1 MYIDSAVAPGETA
14 ISAGSNDLA
23 EELMLLR
30 ASTLKI
36 IRLQLAIERHDRHVA
51 LTVLDELIALDRRLQ
66 DHLMGVHPTGE
77 QPMFRSELD
86 SERAALSREK
96 LTLAAGI
103 YRRSSNIVAQAGAV
117 EEADLA
123 QADDGWLEPDS
134 LFEPERPRRSRWTL
148 AIVLILFLSALTAG
162 AYFAIAPDAGQ
173 MIASAAGALR

>member
-14 ISAGSNDLA
+14 ISVGSDLA

-36 IRLQLAIERHDRHVA
+36 IRLQLAIERNDRHVA

-66 DHLMGVHPTGE
+66 DHLTGLRPTGE
-77 QPMFRSELD
+77 QLLFRSELD

-103 YRRSSNIVAQAGAV
+103 YRRSSNIVEQPGTA
-117 EEADLA
+117 EEADLT
-123 QADDGWLEPDS
+123 DNGWLEPGS
-134 LFEPERPRRSRWTL
+134 LLEPEEPRRSRWTL
-148 AIVLILFLSALTAG
+148 AIVVILLSALAAG
-162 AYFAIAPDAGQ
+162 AYFAVAPDAAEL
-173 MIASAAGALR
+173 IASAAGVLR